1 MKVWLVVGSAL
12 SALAVLIG
20 AFGAHGLKLKITPEA
35 LSIFEIG
42 VRYQMYHSLGLILIG
57 IIGYH
62 LPQSSIMPAAYFILA
77 GIITFSGSLYVL
89 ALLNIKWLGA
99 ITPIGG
105 MCFIIGW
112 LLLAFNI
119 YRS

>member
-1 MKVWLVVGSAL
+1 MKIWLIVGACLAAL
-12 SALAVLIG
+12 SVLIG
-20 AFGAHGLKLKITPEA
+20 AFGAHGLKSKI
-35 LSIFEIG
+35 SIHDLATFEIG
-42 VRYQMYHSLGLILIG
+42 VRYQMYHSLALILIG
-57 IIGYH
+57 FIGYH
-62 LPQSSIMPAAYFILA
+62 FPHNAIIHSAYFMLA
-77 GIITFSGSLYVL
+77 GIMIFSGSLYLL